1 MFAIQQRELLK
12 YFKSITAG
20 SEVYAQDAYSP
31 PRWPISRQM
40 CCKWGCLA
48 PRSVCGKVCRE
59 QEQLW
64 GCPAGTVETRWVL
77 GTQTLLHIL
86 TFCCFPV
93 LHYIAPF
100 VISHQVKALGHFSP
114 VFQQCPD
121 LRCQKMWLLHAT
133 VTPWVMN
140 NNNTKDVCL
149 CYSCSSERLFVL
161 FFSLYLLGHKF

>member
-1 MFAIQQRELLK
+1 MHKMPTAHHADQYQGRCAASETAWPPGVFVAR
-12 YFKSITAG
+12 SAG
-20 SEVYAQDAYSP
+20 SRNSSEDVQP
-31 PRWPISRQM
+31 
-40 CCKWGCLA
+40 
-48 PRSVCGKVCRE
+48 
-59 QEQLW
+59 
-64 GCPAGTVETRWVL
+64 VETRWVL
-77 GTQTLLHIL
+77 ATQTLLHIL
-86 TFCCFPV
+86 IFCCFPV

-149 CYSCSSERLFVL
+149 CYSCSSARLFVL